1 MSLARAIAAALAVA
15 LVPLSASAQSAAVT
29 VVIHVPLH
37 DNAGRAIAA
46 PLIARYERAFHR
58 LGTVIDRPG
67 IGSWLDDRSTLSF
80 DADDHV
86 FITTTPVRARAFLST
101 FLPRMR
107 SDLHQQATLAE
118 VFGGWY
124 GSPAQR
130 RARLDVVLPLTCLC
144 SAKIRAIHL
153 AFAPA
158 GGASQFDGLD
168 GTHVWSSVTLPTVA
182 ARLAAL
188 RRLGVTARVSRVT
201 FILSD

>member
-1 MSLARAIAAALAVA
+1 MNVARGMALA
-15 LVPLSASAQSAAVT
+15 LQLVT

-37 DNAGRAIAA
+37 DNAGRPIAA
-46 PLIARYERAFHR
+46 PLLASYERAFHR
-58 LGTVIDRPG
+58 LGAVVDRPG
-67 IGSWLDDRSTLSF
+67 IGSWLGDRNTLSF

-86 FITTTPVRARAFLST
+86 FVTTTPARVRAFLAT

-118 VFGGWY
+118 VLDGWY
-124 GSPAQR
+124 GSAAQR
-130 RARLDVVLPLTCLC
+130 RARIDVVLPLTCLC

-158 GGASQFDGLD
+158 GGASQFDGID
-168 GTHVWSSVTLPTVA
+168 GTHIWSSVTLPSVA

-188 RRLGVTARVSRVT
+188 RRLGVTARVSRAT
-201 FILSD
+201 FILAD